1 MMRYKFIISFIFFL
15 ILLESQPTRAKII
28 DRIVAI
34 VNDEIITL
42 SDFED
47 FKKNVG
53 PGVPER
59 RLVDLLIEDRLT
71 KQITKKLNLTPTAEE
86 VTKRINTILSQ
97 EGLTQ
102 KDLKEFLKQR
112 GISYAQ
118 YRKNIEQSI
127 EQERLL
133 EREIR
138 SAISIKEEDIRA
150 YYYQEIKRKGG
161 EKSYHIRQ
169 LFLPTGTPTEIKEE
183 REKKLALAK
192 KIFEEHQQGI
202 PFEKLVQKYSEDET
216 EKESLGD
223 LGFVSERDLI
233 PELQT
238 AVKRLRLN
246 ELSRP
251 IETAVG
257 IHLIE
262 LLKVQ
267 KEEEESYQD
276 AKDSIYRALYEK
288 EFKRILKNW
297 VRSKKEGAYIKVLW
311 PPKKKVSTKKP
322 VL

>member
-1 MMRYKFIISFIFFL
+1 
-15 ILLESQPTRAKII
+15 
-28 DRIVAI
+28 I

-47 FKKNVG
+47 FQKNFG
-53 PGVPER
+53 AGVPER

-102 KDLKEFLKQR
+102 KDLKEFLRQR
-112 GISYAQ
+112 GISYSQ

-169 LFLPTGTPTEIKEE
+169 LFFPRGTKED
-183 REKKLALAK
+183 REKKLAVAK
-192 KIFEEHQQGI
+192 KIFEEHQKGI

-216 EKESLGD
+216 EKENLGD
-223 LGFVSERDLI
+223 LGFVSEKDLI
-233 PELQT
+233 PELRK
-238 AVKRLRLN
+238 AAKRLRLN

-251 IETAVG
+251 IETAAG

-276 AKDSIYRALYEK
+276 AKDSIYRTLYEK

-297 VRSKKEGAYIKVLW
+297 VKSKKEGAYIKILW
-311 PPKKKVSTKKP
+311 RGRKSFSPFSTFSKEK
-322 VL
+322 